1 MATDQRLTGVERL
14 FGVTGAR
21 AIQNSHVAVVGLG
34 GVGSWATES
43 LARSGVGTL
52 TLIDFD
58 HVAPSNINR
67 QIQAID
73 ATVGQAKVLAM
84 RDRILTFYP
93 QCKINCIQDFVHE
106 DNWPT
111 MLPNGVDALIDAC
124 DHIKAKVV
132 MAQWARNNPE
142 CFFIMAGAAGGKR
155 LAHEVSIAD
164 LADVTHDPVLSKVR
178 YQLRKNH
185 APLRQLKKMGVCCV
199 FSPEP
204 IAMSNASSAL
214 MSDSAWN
221 NHSYGSSVTVT
232 ATSGHC
238 AAGFILNQVAKSA
251 RVQAKVSDS

>member
-1 MATDQRLTGVERL
+1 MATDQRFTGVERL
-14 FGVTGAR
+14 FGATGAR

-58 HVAPSNINR
+58 HVAHSNMNR
-67 QIQAID
+67 QIQAVD

-93 QCKINCIQDFVHE
+93 QCKINCIQDFVSE

-111 MLPNGVDALIDAC
+111 MLPNGVNALIDAC
-124 DHIKAKVV
+124 DHIKAKVM

-178 YQLRKNH
+178 YQLRRNH
-185 APLRQLKKMGVCCV
+185 ATLRQIKKMGVCCV
-199 FSPEP
+199 FSSEP
-204 IAMSNASSAL
+204 IAMPNAPSAL

-221 NHSYGSSVTVT
+221 NHSYGSLVSVT
-232 ATSGHC
+232 ATYGHC
-238 AAGFILNQVAKSA
+238 AAGFILNQLARSA
-251 RVQAKVSDS
+251 LKLATI